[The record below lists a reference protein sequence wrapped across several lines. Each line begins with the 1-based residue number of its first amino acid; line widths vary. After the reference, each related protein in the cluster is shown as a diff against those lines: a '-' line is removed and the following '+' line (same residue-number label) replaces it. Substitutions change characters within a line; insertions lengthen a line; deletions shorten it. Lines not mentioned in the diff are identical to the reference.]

1 MRSGLA
7 ILALITIPLASC
19 ASRAVNHDILL
30 FAGTG
35 TSRNDVAAVE
45 TVLEDNHLDYSTV
58 TSRQLNNMT
67 EAQIR
72 SHRLLIVPGGNF
84 VDIGNHLTAPAVAN
98 IRSSVHA
105 GLNYL
110 GICAGAFFAG
120 NSPYN
125 GLNLTSGVRFGFYA
139 AENRGIR
146 KAPVSITWS
155 GGPSLD
161 QYWEDGP
168 QLAGWG
174 AVVARYPD
182 GTPAIVQGQFGSGA
196 VILSGVH
203 PEAPERWQRGLPFR
217 TAAQVN
223 HSYAAKLIR
232 AALNRTPL
240 PHDSSNPIK

>member
-7 ILALITIPLASC
+7 SLALITIPLASC
-19 ASRAVNHDILL
+19 ASRVVSHEILL

-45 TVLEDNHLDYSTV
+45 TILEDNHLEYSTV
-58 TSRQLNNMT
+58 NSRQLNSMA

-72 SHRLLIVPGGNF
+72 GHRLLIVPGGNF
-84 VDIGNHLTAPAVAN
+84 VDIGNHLTGPAVAN
-98 IRSSVHA
+98 IRHCVHA

-139 AENRGIR
+139 AESRGIR
-146 KAPVSITWS
+146 KAPVSIAWF

-182 GTPAIVQGQFGSGA
+182 ATPAIVQGQFGSGA
-196 VILSGVH
+196 VILAGVH
-203 PEAPERWQRGLPFR
+203 PEAPERWLRGMSFR
-217 TAAQVN
+217 TPAQVN
-223 HSYAAKLIR
+223 HSYAATLIR
-232 AALNRTPL
+232 AALNGTPL
-240 PHDSSNPIK
+240 PHD